1 MSAWKPTCVAAGC
14 GQPRV
19 AHSLA
24 DGDALYCGVHAASAA
39 VAEALGRSLVHM
51 NHVNH
56 VNRWV
61 AERARGLRVVI
72 YRA

>member
-1 MSAWKPTCVAAGC
+1 MATRKPTCVAAGC

-24 DGDALYCGVHAASAA
+24 DGDTLYCGVHAASAA
-39 VAEALGRSLVHM
+39 VAEALGCSLV
-51 NHVNH
+51 H